1 MSIPTAEA
9 ALKDYLVDHDE
20 QYRELATEH
29 RKFEARLDE
38 LASLPFP
45 NEDEQ
50 LEENVLKKKKL
61 LLKDQMEAIASRYRA
76 RAMGH

>member
-1 MSIPTAEA
+1 MSIPTSDA
-9 ALKDYLVDHDE
+9 ALKDFLVNNDE

-29 RKFEARLDE
+29 RVFEERLDE
-38 LASLPFP
+38 LASLSFP

-61 LLKDQMEAIASRYRA
+61 LLKDQMEAIACRYRA